1 MRTHPFNMALQMTL
15 LTPLMIP
22 SACLWAADR
31 NQSDEQAIVQLEQRA
46 ERASPRDQCL
56 RYTELVS
63 AMTDLAGKQM
73 LDGDTEHA
81 SAMFEKIKHYAELI
95 HAGLANDPKRVKDA
109 QMIMHRT
116 TYRLDEYLH
125 QASSEDRATLQATLN
140 ELNQVQD
147 ELLTQVFKH

>member
-1 MRTHPFNMALQMTL
+1 MALQMTL
-15 LTPLMIP
+15 LTPLILP
-22 SACLWAADR
+22 PACLRAADR
-31 NQSDEQAIVQLEQRA
+31 NQSGEQAIVQLEKRA
-46 ERASPRDQCL
+46 ERANPRDQCL

-81 SAMFEKIKHYAELI
+81 SAMFKKIEHYAELI
-95 HAGLANDPKRVKDA
+95 HTGLANDPRRVKDA

-116 TYRLDEYLH
+116 AYRLDEYLH
-125 QASSEDRATLQATLN
+125 QASGEDKATLQAALN